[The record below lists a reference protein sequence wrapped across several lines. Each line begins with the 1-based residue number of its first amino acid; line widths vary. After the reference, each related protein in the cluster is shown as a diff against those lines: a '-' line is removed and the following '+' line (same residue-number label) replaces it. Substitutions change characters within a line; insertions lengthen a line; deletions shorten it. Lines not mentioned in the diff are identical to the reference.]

1 MDEQKVTSSDIIDLI
16 PLDNK
21 TNELANEIINEESI
35 ERTQDLVKLFNL
47 NQAKKNVLRV
57 LKLNSLLDHVSDE
70 MIRRFERTP
79 GEFAN
84 NDLLNYM
91 NVVQASIDRA
101 NKSLNLV
108 DEVPNISLTQV
119 NVNVEEN
126 KLNRE
131 SRAKITE
138 AISKIL
144 EMSQKLNI
152 NKESED
158 ELIIEPIIGD
168 DNGTMINKDDIFNNN
183 EDSTNYNE
191 TSLLNEEE

>member
-152 NKESED
+152 DKESED
-158 ELIIEPIIGD
+158 ELIIEPLIGD

>member
-1 MDEQKVTSSDIIDLI
+1 M
-16 PLDNK
+16 
-21 TNELANEIINEESI
+21 
-35 ERTQDLVKLFNL
+35 
-47 NQAKKNVLRV
+47 LRV

-191 TSLLNEEE
+191 TNLLNEEE